1 MDPQE
6 GGMTVIGGIL
16 GQLVQGMASP
26 DSCDDA
32 KACESESR
40 VGGKVTQW
48 ATDNDVDYY
57 AVGRTEVGLPPGA
70 YQAINM
76 RGAIIFKKFN
86 IDVTGLMRLPDS
98 QSDKIINEI
107 EKFWLRT
114 ERFKQY
120 KITQRRG
127 ILVVG
132 PTGCGKTC
140 TSKLAYVDVIKR
152 GGIVLP
158 YTDPEIL
165 IAALSLFRRVQP
177 ETPIVIM
184 IEDIDAIAGS
194 HRADSSG
201 FLNMLDGVY
210 AEFNRVIFVATT
222 NYPERLEARITNRP
236 SRFDTIITM
245 ENPNEASRLLYL
257 NTLAPNIDPA
267 IFDIARA
274 TKDSDKLNFAH
285 LAELFTS
292 TVILDIP
299 YAEALKKVRKMVEE
313 ELPSGDDMEYGGP
326 NGPMGFAHEKAN
338 REIKSRAVRRH
349 R

>member
-1 MDPQE
+1 MNSQE
-6 GGMTVIGGIL
+6 GGMAMAVGGIL
-16 GQLVQGMASP
+16 GQLVQGMSP
-26 DSCDDA
+26 DSDDA
-32 KACESESR
+32 MSEKSDPR

-57 AVGRTEVGLPPGA
+57 AVGRTETGLPPGA
-70 YQAINM
+70 YQAINV
-76 RGAIIFKKFN
+76 RGAVIFKKFD
-86 IDVTGLMRLPDS
+86 IDITGLMRLPDS
-98 QSDKIINEI
+98 QSDKIIAEI
-107 EKFWLRT
+107 EKFWTRG

-140 TSKLAYVDVIKR
+140 TSKMAYVDVIKR

-158 YTDPEIL
+158 YTDPDAL
-165 IAALSLFRRVQP
+165 IPALGLFRRIQP
-177 ETPIVIM
+177 DTPIVIM
-184 IEDIDAIAGS
+184 IEDVDAVAGS

-210 AEFNRVIFVATT
+210 AEFNRVVFVATT

-257 NTLAPNIDPA
+257 NTLAPDIDPA
-267 IFDIARA
+267 IFNIAQA
-274 TKDSDKLNFAH
+274 TKDSEKLNFAH
-285 LAELFTS
+285 LKELFTS
-292 TVILDIP
+292 VVILDMP

-313 ELPSGDDMEYGGP
+313 ELPSGDEMEYGGP
-326 NGPMGFAHEKAN
+326 NGQMGFVGEKMGAMTKA
-338 REIKSRAVRRH
+338 RSRRFR
-349 R
+349 